1 MDPDLSASP
10 AALPRTASEKAGF
23 QACDA
28 TTITQT
34 LSLMAFTGKA
44 FTTLR
49 AGFAFTMT
57 TLPKTSRLPAFVA
70 GFVLAFSLQRPGSVK
85 TPAFVTSAAASSA
98 KLLIIFAHTDFFN
111 SQDVAKASAIAP
123 FVMLFA
129 VFMAFMG
136 AMATWEL
143 ACPNAR
149 TSQTCEGRGHNCT

>member
-57 TLPKTSRLPAFVA
+57 TLPKTSRSPAFVA
-70 GFVLAFSLQRPGSVK
+70 GFVLVFSLQRPGSVK
-85 TPAFVTSAAASSA
+85 TPAFVTSAVANSA
-98 KLLIIFAHTDFFN
+98 KLLIIFAHTDFF
-111 SQDVAKASAIAP
+111 SSHDVAKESAIAP

-129 VFMAFMG
+129 AFIAFMG

-143 ACPNAR
+143 M
-149 TSQTCEGRGHNCT
+149 SQCKNFAEL

>member
-70 GFVLAFSLQRPGSVK
+70 GFVLVFSLQRPGSVK
-85 TPAFVTSAAASSA
+85 VPVLVTSLVANSA
-98 KLLIIFAHTDFFN
+98 KLLMTFVHTFCF
-111 SQDVAKASAIAP
+111 SSHDVASVLAMA
-123 FVMLFA
+123 LFD
-129 VFMAFMG
+129 MAFAAFMDFGGNIVG
-136 AMATWEL
+136 A
-143 ACPNAR
+143 
-149 TSQTCEGRGHNCT
+149 G